1 MEDAKVA
8 RRAPVDEGDGGS
20 ESTSVTA
27 SPVPVPASPPRG
39 ASAAAKTPASSPPA
53 RERSYSG
60 RSPSVKRIM
69 RELRELE
76 AETSN
81 EFSAEPLESDI
92 FEWMFAVRGPKGTD
106 FEGGIYLGRISL
118 PADYPFKPP
127 TFMLLTP
134 SGRWEVNTKICL
146 SISSHHPEHWQ
157 PSWSGTASRTRGH
170 TRVRPAG
177 PPRHSRL
184 AGAPLTD

>member
-1 MEDAKVA
+1 MEE
-8 RRAPVDEGDGGS
+8 RENEQQTNELGGAPA
-20 ESTSVTA
+20 STGPGPLQSPKRNAATKSPTS
-27 SPVPVPASPPRG
+27 SPVA
-39 ASAAAKTPASSPPA
+39 T

-76 AETSN
+76 AEDSD
-81 EFSAEPLESDI
+81 EFAAEPLESDI
-92 FEWMFAVRGPKGTD
+92 FEWMFAVRGPQGTD

-146 SISSHHPEHWQ
+146 SISNHHPEHWQ
-157 PSWSGTASRTRGH
+157 PSWSGTSSATWSGIRNPF
-170 TRVRPAG
+170 V
-177 PPRHSRL
+177 L
-184 AGAPLTD
+184 

>member
-1 MEDAKVA
+1 MSISNVN
-8 RRAPVDEGDGGS
+8 S
-20 ESTSVTA
+20 NN
-27 SPVPVPASPPRG
+27 PA
-39 ASAAAKTPASSPPA
+39 
-53 RERSYSG
+53 
-60 RSPSVKRIM
+60 VKRIM

-76 AETSN
+76 AETSE
-81 EFSAEPLESDI
+81 EFAAEPLESDI
-92 FEWMFAVRGPKGTD
+92 FEWMFAVRGPRGTD

-157 PSWSGTASRTRGH
+157 PSWSGTRASARARASG
-170 TRVRPAG
+170 
-177 PPRHSRL
+177 
-184 AGAPLTD
+184 GAFTD

>member
-1 MEDAKVA
+1 MEDAKVE
-8 RRAPVDEGDGGS
+8 RRAPVDEGDRGS
-20 ESTSVTA
+20 ESTSVTS
-27 SPVPVPASPPRG
+27 SPVPVPASPPRA
-39 ASAAAKTPASSPPA
+39 ASAAAKTPASSSPPPPA
-53 RERSYSG
+53 SSRERSYSG

-76 AETSN
+76 AETSK
-81 EFSAEPLESDI
+81 EFAAEPLESDI
-92 FEWMFAVRGPKGTD
+92 FEWMFAVRGPRGTD

-157 PSWSGTASRTRGH
+157 PSWSGTAP
-170 TRVRPAG
+170 PAPARAPG
-177 PPRHSRL
+177 
-184 AGAPLTD
+184 GAAAATAAFTD